1 MLDYCLSSGSNL
13 LAQTTPQ
20 FWQQGWFILLAV
32 LGAIA
37 LSLWLGHSVSKSLRV
52 PEQSTRLTLTIGSIL
67 LSLLIVTYGKL
78 KYGVDL
84 RGGVTFIGQVDLP
97 KDSTFQIEEIIPKL
111 MQRVDPSGTRE
122 IMIRNLS
129 RDKIEVTIPDVDMAE
144 ADNIWN
150 RLVRTGHLEFRI
162 VASAES
168 HGADIKRAEDKL
180 KAGDV
185 GQNVSITDESGNEKI
200 VAKWYAVA
208 RVEPELGQKFDPH
221 APFKFVPS
229 PTHLVRDKETGTLI
243 NMSEVP
249 FSRVEDRYG
258 VEFAAYCKERGFRNV
273 QVLLIEPTTEDL
285 DVQGTHLTDAS
296 PSTDEMGRRCVSFR
310 LNSVGSSRMGA
321 LTTKNRPNG
330 ESYKQLAI
338 VLDDQLHSA
347 PRIESPI
354 HRNGQI
360 TGSFTEREITDL
372 CVNLNSGK
380 IEVALNKSPISK
392 DYVKSTL
399 GEELKNQGIWA
410 AGISMVIV
418 LIFMLIYYKSF
429 AGSVSCFALIMNL
442 LLTMAFVIAI
452 KQPLTLTGIAGLV
465 LTIGMAVDANVLIF
479 ERIREELAKGS
490 SLRMAINNGFD
501 KATVTIVDSNL
512 TTIITALVLYVIG
525 TEQLKG
531 FAVTLTMGIL
541 FSMFT
546 AVYVSRGIFEIAERR
561 KWITG
566 VNMLKLFPDLKF
578 DFLSKAGVAITGSVI
593 LIVAGLAGVWM
604 LGSRI
609 LDIDLKGGSTAR
621 LVFNDPT
628 TKNEVE
634 AQLEAQNLVVNN
646 EKIVFIVSEMD
657 DVEFQDRLFK
667 VDSNLPSPDA
677 SRKETWE
684 PLDKI
689 LEKTFQ
695 NKLRLNKVEY
705 DPASVKTEE
714 LDTKTGRWTP
724 AHDLMRQQLE
734 MGFAAAMPTSLLTN
748 MLVSEGR
755 QEQQPADDKKQDA
768 EKQTPAASGDTKGT
782 GSEKSADQKS
792 ESPANP
798 STIQDPNAQNIQLP
812 DTDSG
817 PTVINT
823 KKYRSQAKLNFVN
836 PITPKSLKS
845 FLVEY
850 AQQIDIPVEEDQIR
864 VTNDD
869 KEEVDSPSKSWNV
882 TIESRGETDAQKILA
897 KFKAEYDQQV
907 YFPASSGVG
916 GQIAGYA
923 QLQALVAIVVSFLG
937 IILYVWFRFQ
947 SLAFGFAAVLALV
960 HDVLVTVGAIAISN
974 YVAQYFGFLL
984 IDDFKISLTVLAAIL
999 TVIGYSLNDTIV
1011 IFDRVREYRGKRREL
1026 TAEMINTSI
1035 LQTLSRTILTSL
1047 TTFIVV
1053 LILYI
1058 AGGDSIHAFAFA
1070 LVVGIIAGTYST
1082 IFIASP
1088 ALLWFRHLLGDDATL
1103 EGNQASS

>member
-1 MLDYCLSSGSNL
+1 MLDYCLSSDSNL
-13 LAQTTPQ
+13 LAQTTSQ

-37 LSLWLGHSVSKSLRV
+37 LSLWLGHAISKSFRV

-150 RLVRTGHLEFRI
+150 RLVRTGHLQFRI
-162 VASAES
+162 VASADS
-168 HGADIKRAEDKL
+168 HGPDIKRAEEKL

-185 GQNVSITDESGNEKI
+185 GQNVSVMDESGNEKV
-200 VAKWYAVA
+200 VARWYNVA
-208 RVEPELGQKFDPH
+208 RVEPEPGQKFDPH
-221 APFKFVPS
+221 SPFKFVPS

-258 VEFAAYCKERGFRNV
+258 EEFAVYCKERGFRYV
-273 QVLLIEPTTEDL
+273 QVLLIEPTTEEL
-285 DVQGTHLTDAS
+285 DVQGKHLSDAS

-321 LTTKNRPNG
+321 LTTKNRPDG
-330 ESYKQLAI
+330 DRFKQLAI
-338 VLDDQLHSA
+338 ILDDQLHSA

-410 AGISMVIV
+410 AGISVVIIMV
-418 LIFMLIYYKSF
+418 FMLIYYKSF
-429 AGSVSCFALIMNL
+429 AGTVSCFALLMNM
-442 LLTMAFVIAI
+442 LLTIAFVIAI

-465 LTIGMAVDANVLIF
+465 LTVGMAVDANVLIF
-479 ERIREELAKGS
+479 ERIREELSKGS

-546 AVYVSRGIFEIAERR
+546 AVYVSRGIFEIAERC
-561 KWITG
+561 KWIKT
-566 VNMLKLFPDLKF
+566 VNMLKLFPDLHV
-578 DFLSKAGVAITGSVI
+578 DFLGKAGLAITGSVI
-593 LIVAGLAGVWM
+593 LILVGMVNVWM

-628 TKNEVE
+628 TKNEIQS
-634 AQLEAQNLVVNN
+634 QLDAKDLVVNQ

-657 DVEFQDRLFK
+657 DVEFKNRLFK
-667 VDSNLPSPDA
+667 VDSNLPAPDA
-677 SRKETWE
+677 SRQENWE
-684 PLDKI
+684 PLDRV
-689 LEKTFQ
+689 LEKTFP
-695 NKLRLNKVEY
+695 NKLRLNKVDF
-705 DPASVKTEE
+705 DPASVKTEM
-714 LDTKTGRWTP
+714 LDTKTGSWSPT
-724 AHDLMRQQLE
+724 DNWMRPPFDISVASALPS
-734 MGFAAAMPTSLLTN
+734 GLLTN
-748 MLVSEGR
+748 LLVSYETR
-755 QEQQPADDKKQDA
+755 QEQTADANKQQEAAKQPPTDA
-768 EKQTPAASGDTKGT
+768 GAKAIENT
-782 GSEKSADQKS
+782 KSADQKS
-792 ESPANP
+792 EAPAANP
-798 STIQDPNAQNIQLP
+798 AAPQDTKSQDFQVPGA
-812 DTDSG
+812 DSG
-817 PTVINT
+817 ATLINT
-823 KKYRSQAKLNFVN
+823 KKYRSQAKLDFVN

-845 FLVEY
+845 FLTEY
-850 AQQIDIPVEEDQIR
+850 AQQIDIPIEEDQIR
-864 VTNDD
+864 ITNSD
-869 KEEVDSPSKSWNV
+869 KEEVESPGKSWNV
-882 TIESRGETDAQKILA
+882 TFETRGETDAQKILA
-897 KFKAEYDQQV
+897 KFKTVYDQQV

-923 QLQALVAIVVSFLG
+923 QLQAFVAIVVSFLG
-937 IILYVWFRFQ
+937 IVLYVWFRFQ

-974 YVAQYFGFLL
+974 YVSQYFGFLL

-1026 TAEMINTSI
+1026 TAEMINTSL
-1035 LQTLSRTILTSL
+1035 LQTMSRTILTSL
-1047 TTFIVV
+1047 TVFIVV
-1053 LILYI
+1053 LVLYI
-1058 AGGDSIHAFAFA
+1058 AGGESIHAFAFA
-1070 LVVGIIAGTYST
+1070 MVVGVIAGTYST

-1103 EGNQASS
+1103 GGNH